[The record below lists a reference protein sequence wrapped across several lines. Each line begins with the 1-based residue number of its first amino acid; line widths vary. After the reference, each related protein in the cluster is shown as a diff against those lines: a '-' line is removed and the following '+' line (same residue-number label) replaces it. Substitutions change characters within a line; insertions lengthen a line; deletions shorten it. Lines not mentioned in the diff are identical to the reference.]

1 VILINVNT
9 TQYVAQALGRLLIIF
24 I

>member
-1 VILINVNT
+1 VILINVN

>member
-9 TQYVAQALGRLLIIF
+9 TQYVAQAPGRLLIIF